1 MSSFILP
8 LGLITRL
15 LNGALFFLRRR
26 STLKQSLNVDRS
38 RVGLSQ
44 FSAQDILC
52 SDVRNVTGDYVE
64 IRNIYAPPQPV
75 SLSRVTLPR
84 RRQFVGRDDIMT
96 RIEQALKQDHDD
108 VISLTGI
115 AGVGKSALALEAA
128 HRFANLFPDGRYWL
142 DLRSNDATKALRDLL
157 NQLGVTNPEQ
167 LRGDVMALAEI
178 VRGQLAGKRVLLI
191 LDNAEG
197 IAQHRRHELL
207 AMCPPPPAKTIIT
220 SRFIIDTNDIR
231 VDVLSDE
238 DALALLSAKHVD
250 VASQYDNA
258 LKLARRLGNLALAL
272 EIVAR
277 RMCIT
282 KPMQSCA
289 SSLREI
295 EESNNLVDALKLP
308 LSRAPDDNVACAFAI
323 SYDLLDQALRGTF
336 HALGVCA
343 PSGASIEGVARIC
356 DISEANARDHIRALA
371 MLSLVEFDGARAK
384 LHPLLHDYAYHR
396 AQANTEEFTTL
407 ILRHAVYFGGDIG
420 SSYQQALNEERD
432 SLPALMKIDAELD
445 NVRLAQERVLSPD
458 FPSPELAVE
467 ITDYLTLYWRCRCTD
482 IAQLLGWLT
491 RARQLAHKTQQ
502 QNSEANLLQA
512 IGDLQAFQDQRDAAL
527 ASYAEALQLFVAVG
541 DVLGEA
547 NALKAIGNVQ
557 SFRKECDAALA
568 SYERALD
575 IFTKIGDRLGRANTL
590 KAIGDVYAFRKACDA
605 ALTSYERAMD
615 IFTIVGDRLSQ
626 ANTLQAIG
634 DVQSFRDKYDEALA
648 SYRWALD
655 TFTAVGDRLGQANAL
670 QAIGDI
676 QLLRDERDAALAS
689 YERALHLFRTI
700 GDRLGQANALKAIG
714 DIQSFRKD
722 IPAAL
727 NLYHQAL
734 ALYAAVGSE
743 LGQANVSK
751 AIGDAQAFQDD
762 YSAALASYGRAL
774 ALYTS
779 IGSAFGQANVL
790 RAIGDV
796 RLLQREAD
804 AALTAYERA
813 LNVFTEVEDRLG
825 QAHALKAIGDTHTL
839 QGEYEAAL
847 ASYEQ
852 ACSLF
857 ASLGSKLG
865 QAHALQA
872 IGDLKAN
879 ADETEEA
886 RTYLMRAL
894 ELFTAAGSTL
904 GQANVY
910 LSLGNLNGNSDFF
923 DRAIELYTDIQ
934 DEYSLAR
941 ARFHYALSL
950 LARDDKQAKALLTAA
965 RAGWS
970 RIHFND
976 GLRAI
981 DDVLRQFSETQQDL
995 N

>member
-1 MSSFILP
+1 MNGTTLP

-15 LNGALFFLRRR
+15 LNGALFFLQRE
-26 STLKQSLNVDRS
+26 STLKQSLHVDHS
-38 RVGLSQ
+38 RTGLSQ

-52 SDVRNVTGDYVE
+52 SDVRNVTGDYTE
-64 IRNIYAPPQPV
+64 IRNIYVPPQPV

-84 RRQFVGRDDIMT
+84 RKQFVGRDDVLT
-96 RIEQALKQDHDD
+96 RIEQALKQDHGNG
-108 VISLTGI
+108 VVSLTGI

-167 LRGDVMALAEI
+167 LRSDVMALAEM
-178 VRGQLAGKRVLLI
+178 VRGQLAGRRVLLI

-197 IAQHRRHELL
+197 IAQRRRHELL
-207 AMCPPPPAKTIIT
+207 AMCLPPPAKTIIT
-220 SRFIIDTNDIR
+220 SRVMIDTDDIR

-238 DALALLSAKHVD
+238 DALALFSAKHVD
-250 VASQYDNA
+250 VTSQYDDA

-282 KPMQSCA
+282 KPAQSCA

-308 LSRAPDDNVACAFAI
+308 LSHAPDDNVACAFAV
-323 SYDLLDQALRGTF
+323 SYDLLDQALQGTF

-343 PSGASIEGVARIC
+343 PSGASIEGIARMC
-356 DISEANARDHIRALA
+356 DISEARARDHVRALA
-371 MLSLVEFDGARAK
+371 MLSLVDFDGTRAK
-384 LHPLLHDYAYHR
+384 LHPLLHDYAHHR
-396 AQANTEEFTTL
+396 ARANTQEFTTL
-407 ILRHAVYFGGDIG
+407 IVRHAIYFGGDIG

-467 ITDYLTLYWRCRCTD
+467 ITDYLTLYWRCRHTD
-482 IAQLLGWLT
+482 IAQLLGWLI
-491 RARQLAHKTQQ
+491 RARQLAHETRQR
-502 QNSEANLLQA
+502 NSEANLLQA

-541 DVLGEA
+541 DSLGEA
-547 NALKAIGNVQ
+547 NALKAIGDVQ

-575 IFTKIGDRLGRANTL
+575 IFTTVGDRLGRANTL

-615 IFTIVGDRLSQ
+615 IFTVVGDRLGQ
-626 ANTLQAIG
+626 ANTLKAIG
-634 DVQSFRDKYDEALA
+634 DVQSFRDKHDEALA
-648 SYRWALD
+648 SYKWALD
-655 TFTAVGDRLGQANAL
+655 IFTAVGDRLGQANAL

-676 QLLRDERDAALAS
+676 QSLRDERDAALAS
-689 YERALHLFRTI
+689 YERALQLFKTV

-714 DIQSFRKD
+714 DIRSFRKE
-722 IPAAL
+722 IHVAL

-734 ALYAAVGSE
+734 ALYTAVGSE

-751 AIGDAQAFQDD
+751 AIGDAQVFQDHHP
-762 YSAALASYGRAL
+762 AALASYERAL
-774 ALYTS
+774 ALYTA
-779 IGSAFGQANVL
+779 IGSTLGQANVL
-790 RAIGDV
+790 KAIGDV
-796 RLLQREAD
+796 RSFQREVD
-804 AALTAYERA
+804 AALSAYERA
-813 LNVFTEVEDRLG
+813 LSMFTAVEDRLG
-825 QAHALKAIGDTHTL
+825 QANVLKAIGDARAL
-839 QGEYEAAL
+839 QGEYAAAL

-852 ACSLF
+852 ARSLF

-872 IGDLKAN
+872 IGDLKAHAN
-879 ADETEEA
+879 ETEEA
-886 RTYLMRAL
+886 RICLMRAL

-910 LSLGNLNGNSDFF
+910 LSLGNLNGDSTFF
-923 DRAIELYTDIQ
+923 DAALELYTGIQ

-941 ARFHYALSL
+941 GRFYYALSL
-950 LARDDKQAKALLTAA
+950 LERDDERARALLTAA

-970 RIHFND
+970 RIRFDD

-981 DDVLRQFSETQQDL
+981 DDVLSQFSEAQGL